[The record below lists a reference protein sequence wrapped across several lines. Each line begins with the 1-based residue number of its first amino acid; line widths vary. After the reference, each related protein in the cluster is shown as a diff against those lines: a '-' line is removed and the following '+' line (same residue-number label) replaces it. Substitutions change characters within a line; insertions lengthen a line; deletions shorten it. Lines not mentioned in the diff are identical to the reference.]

1 MASKKQ
7 SKNSKTAK
15 KSENLFW
22 NTIFEIRKMSIIW
35 STFSI
40 IHLDYEA
47 SS

>member
-1 MASKKQ
+1 MADKKQ
-7 SKNSKTAK
+7 SKNSKTPK

-35 STFSI
+35 PTISI
-40 IHLDYEA
+40 TLLDYEA